1 MIKFI
6 FKVATAES
14 NYPTFQLAL
23 PPSRQPD
30 TFMKPPAPVAETVP
44 ETIIS
49 SPLADVNNVDLFGS
63 NDYYPTSTYSVI
75 AIKVIILFSP
85 T

>member
-1 MIKFI
+1 M
-6 FKVATAES
+6 
-14 NYPTFQLAL
+14 
-23 PPSRQPD
+23 R
-30 TFMKPPAPVAETVP
+30 PPAPVKAAETVP

-75 AIKVIILFSP
+75 AIKVIVFGVSLKV
-85 T
+85 TVKH